1 VAGRHKVPLL
11 LKAEDHSPRG
21 EITDLLAALRGGD
34 RTAFDRLLG
43 LVYQELHRRAHRQ
56 LARRGRD
63 ATLSTTGLV
72 HEAYLRLAHTPN
84 VAWEDR
90 HHFFGVA
97 VKAMRSVVV
106 DTARRHSAGK
116 RGGHSRMVEL
126 DEGLLRV
133 EQDAAGILAVHQ
145 ALDRLAGVDG
155 RLAELVEM
163 RFFGGLSVEEM
174 AEMQGISESTVK
186 RGWVKARTLLLQILE
201 EA

>member
-1 VAGRHKVPLL
+1 LP
-11 LKAEDHSPRG
+11 KAEDHSPPG
-21 EITDLLAALRGGD
+21 EITALLAALRGGD
-34 RTAFDRLLG
+34 RSAFDQLLG
-43 LVYQELHRRAHRQ
+43 LVYEELRRRAHRQ
-56 LARRGRD
+56 LARRAGRD
-63 ATLSTTGLV
+63 ATLCTTGLV

-84 VAWEDR
+84 AAWEDR

-106 DTARRHSAGK
+106 DSARRHFARK
-116 RGGHSRMVEL
+116 RGGRAQVVQL

-145 ALDRLAGVDG
+145 ALDRLAGVDE
-155 RLAELVEM
+155 RLGEMVEM

-174 AEMQGISESTVK
+174 AEMLGISESTVK
-186 RGWVKARTLLLQILE
+186 RGWVKARTLLHQILQ